1 MSVAFASS
9 AGKMSLGANVS
20 KGRVLIADDDPA
32 IRSLLKVLVERAEF
46 EPDFAKD
53 GAEAIEKLK
62 NFDYLVLLLD
72 LMMPRVNGYEVAQE
86 LLTMQRRPAV
96 VVLTAL
102 NHPKISDLDGRV
114 VHAILQKPF
123 DINVLAATIL
133 NLANDMLKA
142 RDADNGEVV
151 QFPTKFEAL

>member
-1 MSVAFASS
+1 MSASFACD
-9 AGKMSLGANVS
+9 AQKIVGGNVS

-46 EPDFAKD
+46 EADFAKD
-53 GAEAIEKLK
+53 GAEAIEKLL

-86 LLTMQRRPAV
+86 LLRMSRRPAV

-102 NHPKISDLDGRV
+102 NRPKFADLDGRV

-123 DINVLAATIL
+123 DINALGETIL
-133 NLANDMLKA
+133 NLANDMLNA
-142 RDADNGEVV
+142 TDADGGELI
-151 QFPTKFEAL
+151 QFRTKT